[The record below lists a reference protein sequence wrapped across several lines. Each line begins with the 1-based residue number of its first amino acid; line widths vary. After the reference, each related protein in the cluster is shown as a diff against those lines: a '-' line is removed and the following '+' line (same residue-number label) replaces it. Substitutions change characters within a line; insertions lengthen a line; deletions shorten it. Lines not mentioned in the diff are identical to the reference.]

1 MSAVR
6 LSRVHRWSRLVT
18 VLIAGALTVMLLALL
33 VAMVVNDREISGH
46 RARAA
51 ATVLSVS
58 PLRTGIEFVDA
69 AGVTVR
75 PPGGVLY
82 PGLLRVG
89 QEFLVEY
96 NTENPQ
102 QVRVVGRSAVNGLV
116 MIGGALAVVWLIA
129 GGLCWWLTRAAPRIA
144 LRRCVG

>member
-1 MSAVR
+1 M
-6 LSRVHRWSRLVT
+6 RLVT
-18 VLIAGALTVMLLALL
+18 LLIAGALTVMLLALV
-33 VAMVVNDREISGH
+33 VAMVVNDREITSH

-51 ATVLSVS
+51 ATVLSVT

-75 PPGGVLY
+75 PTGGVLY

-96 NTENPQ
+96 NTQNPQ

-116 MIGGALAVVWLIA
+116 MIGGALALVWLVA
-129 GGLCWWLTRAAPRIA
+129 GGLWWWLSRAAPRIR
-144 LRRCVG
+144 LRGSIG